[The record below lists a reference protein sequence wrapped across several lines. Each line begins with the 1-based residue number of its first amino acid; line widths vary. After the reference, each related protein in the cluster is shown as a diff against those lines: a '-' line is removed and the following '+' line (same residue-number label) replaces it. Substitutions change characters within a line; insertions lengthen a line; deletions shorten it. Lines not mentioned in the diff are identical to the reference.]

1 MQSPRLERTA
11 LRACTRIAAATTL
24 AFAFALPAAADEYT
38 IVSKVTANRGGGS
51 TQTLYIGDDKLRSND
66 GENDTII
73 DYATG
78 TITFVEHK
86 KKRYWQT
93 TGEEMRAQ
101 FAELSAML
109 EQNPVLAKM
118 FGQAAE
124 AEVEKLG
131 SRTVA
136 GHECDDYRVTVGEA
150 YSFDVCA
157 ARALQP
163 DVDVHAARRVF
174 AANMGPMAGKMSKLF
189 DELAKIKGLALASTM
204 KINVMGAN
212 IAVTT
217 EATEV
222 KVGGLGDDVFA
233 LPAGY
238 KAAKSPFAQ
247 K

>member
-1 MQSPRLERTA
+1 MSPRPVTRALARLVALTA
-11 LRACTRIAAATTL
+11 FTL
-24 AFAFALPAAADEYT
+24 AVALPATAEDIT
-38 IVSKVTANRGGGS
+38 VISKVTASRGPGG
-51 TQTLYIGDDKLRSND
+51 TQTLYIAGDKMRSND
-66 GENDTII
+66 GENDTIV

-78 TITFVEHK
+78 TITFVDHK

-93 TGEEMRAQ
+93 TPDEMGAQ
-101 FAELSAML
+101 FEELSTML
-109 EQNPVLAKM
+109 EQNPVLSRM

-124 AEVEKLG
+124 ARVEKLG

-136 GHECDDYRVTVGEA
+136 GHDCDDYRVSVGEA

-157 ARALQP
+157 AKDLQP
-163 DVDVHAARRVF
+163 GIDVHAARRLF

-189 DELAKIKGLALASTM
+189 DELAKIEGLALASTM
-204 KINVMGAN
+204 KINIMGAN
-212 IAVTT
+212 MVVTT

-222 KVGGLGDDVFA
+222 KVGDLAGDVFA

-238 KAAKSPFAQ
+238 KSAKSPFA